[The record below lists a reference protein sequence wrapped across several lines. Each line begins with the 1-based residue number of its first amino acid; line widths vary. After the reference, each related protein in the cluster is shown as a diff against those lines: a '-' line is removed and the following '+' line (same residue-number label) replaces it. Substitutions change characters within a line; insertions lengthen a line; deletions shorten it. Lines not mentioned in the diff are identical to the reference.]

1 MENVRRMFGVL
12 LLNMGAH
19 WRGGTNA
26 DTVVGVT
33 VIRVIGG
40 SGHQS
45 ARFGARRSGPGHSG
59 NGYDVADIH
68 LGDSR
73 SDLCHARFDGN
84 SDTDIVVAC
93 MFAVGK
99 PGTNNLG

>member
-1 MENVRRMFGVL
+1 MSCSSTWELAGR
-12 LLNMGAH
+12 AAI
-19 WRGGTNA
+19 TPT
-26 DTVVGVT
+26 TVVGVT
-33 VIRVIGG
+33 AIRVIGG

-45 ARFGARRSGPGHSG
+45 ARFGAGRSGPGHSG

-73 SDLCHARFDGN
+73 GDLCHARFDGS
-84 SDTDIVVAC
+84 SDSDIVVAC

-99 PGTNNLG
+99 PGTNSSG